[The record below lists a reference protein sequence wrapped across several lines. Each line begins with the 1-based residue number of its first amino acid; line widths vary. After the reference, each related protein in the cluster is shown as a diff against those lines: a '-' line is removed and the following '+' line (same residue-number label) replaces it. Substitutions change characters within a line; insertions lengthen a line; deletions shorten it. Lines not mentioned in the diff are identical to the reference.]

1 MSIINNTHNNQNWN
15 SQKRIDL
22 SRNLGQAYC
31 PILNDTSSTEKAD
44 AWTSQKFIHLS
55 RSLSSAYGVDF

>member
-1 MSIINNTHNNQNWN
+1 MFTNNNAHHNGNWN

-31 PILNDTSSTEKAD
+31 LGLNIDRSDNKTDT
-44 AWTSQKFIHLS
+44 WTSQKFIHLS